1 MCSISG
7 IISISNSKKNLIYKM
22 IEAQSHRAP
31 DESGV
36 FFDNDIALGMGRL
49 KIIDLKS
56 KNITPFIS
64 NNYVLTYNGE
74 IYNYIELKK
83 ELKDLGV
90 KFRTNSDTEVL
101 LKAWETWGEKTF
113 SKLNGMFAFCIYDK
127 RTKRLVLARD
137 IAGEK
142 PLYYSQNKKEFY
154 FSSEAK
160 ALKFVANP
168 ILQENN
174 FYKSFQYCLDETI
187 LKDIYQIKPAHYL
200 IYDLNN
206 GKFYQKEYWKFK
218 KKKIFLKEAEE
229 ELDHLIKDSVRLRFR
244 SDVKMGI
251 YSSGG
256 VDSSLLSS
264 YGLFKYKFYFNDKIN
279 YLKDFKKKIDKI
291 TYHLDFPVGSLSSYP
306 LYVLAQRA
314 KKKVKVV
321 VSGEGADEI
330 FGGYVRYM
338 PIAND
343 YYLNKKFP
351 SYKNFFKDQKDYIA
365 AYTRLV
371 LKNNNISLAQ
381 KLFSPIFEMFEDP
394 INAMGFIDFKYVM
407 PSLLQMGD
415 RMSGAFGL
423 ENRCPFLD
431 KRIIEFGFSL
441 PPEKKI
447 FNMNQKIILQD
458 LLKKK
463 NPKFNFQQE
472 KKGLFFNL
480 KNWQNQKDRFR
491 NKYFSTIEKSWLTN
505 N

>member
-1 MCSISG
+1 M
-7 IISISNSKKNLIYKM
+7 
-22 IEAQSHRAP
+22 
-31 DESGV
+31 
-36 FFDNDIALGMGRL
+36 
-49 KIIDLKS
+49 
-56 KNITPFIS
+56 
-64 NNYVLTYNGE
+64 
-74 IYNYIELKK
+74 
-83 ELKDLGV
+83 
-90 KFRTNSDTEVL
+90 
-101 LKAWETWGEKTF
+101 
-113 SKLNGMFAFCIYDK
+113 
-127 RTKRLVLARD
+127 
-137 IAGEK
+137 
-142 PLYYSQNKKEFY
+142 
-154 FSSEAK
+154 
-160 ALKFVANP
+160 
-168 ILQENN
+168 
-174 FYKSFQYCLDETI
+174 
-187 LKDIYQIKPAHYL
+187 
-200 IYDLNN
+200 
-206 GKFYQKEYWKFK
+206 
-218 KKKIFLKEAEE
+218 
-229 ELDHLIKDSVRLRFR
+229 
-244 SDVKMGI
+244 
-251 YSSGG
+251 
-256 VDSSLLSS
+256 
-264 YGLFKYKFYFNDKIN
+264 
-279 YLKDFKKKIDKI
+279 
-291 TYHLDFPVGSLSSYP
+291 SSYP
-306 LYVLAQRA
+306 LYALAQRA

-351 SYKNFFKDQKDYIA
+351 SYKNFFKNQSDYIT
-365 AYTRLV
+365 AYARLV

>member
-7 IISISNSKKNLIYKM
+7 IVSISNSKKNLIYKM

-31 DESGV
+31 DERGV
-36 FFDNDIALGMGRL
+36 FLDKNIALGMGRL

-56 KNITPFIS
+56 KNLTPFIS

-101 LKAWETWGEKTF
+101 LKAWEIWGEKIF
-113 SKLNGMFAFCIYDK
+113 SRLNGMFAFCIYDIK
-127 RTKRLVLARD
+127 FKRLILARD

-160 ALKFVANP
+160 ALKFLVNP
-168 ILQENN
+168 ILRENS

-187 LKDIYQIKPAHYL
+187 LKDIYQLKPSHFL

-218 KKKIFLKEAEE
+218 KRKIFLKEVEE
-229 ELDHLIKDSVRLRFR
+229 ELDHLIKDSVRLRLR
-244 SDVKMGI
+244 SDVKVGI
-251 YSSGG
+251 YFSGG
-256 VDSSLLSS
+256 VDSTLLSS
-264 YGLFKYKFYFNDKIN
+264 YGSFKYKFYFNDKIN
-279 YLKDFKKKIDKI
+279 YLNDFKKKIEKI

-314 KKKVKVV
+314 QKKVKVV
-321 VSGEGADEI
+321 FSGEGADEI

-351 SYKNFFKDQKDYIA
+351 SYKNFFKNQSSYIA
-365 AYTRLV
+365 IYSRLIM
-371 LKNNNISLAQ
+371 KNNDTYLAQ

-394 INAMGFIDFKYVM
+394 INAMGFIDFKFIM

-431 KRIIEFGFSL
+431 KRIIEFGFSM
-441 PPEKKI
+441 PTKIKI
-447 FNMNQKIILQD
+447 FNMSQKIILQD

-463 NPKFNFQQE
+463 NLKFNFHQE

-480 KNWQNQKDRFR
+480 KNWYNQKDRLR
-491 NKYFSTIEKSWLTN
+491 NKYFSMIEKSWLTN